1 MERAAGAALR
11 TREIAATD
19 NPRWSDSTLRLTG
32 LGSRFG
38 EAGAAARIRG
48 ILAVCH
54 KKNII
59 TEIDQASLDTPFA
72 KETVLPTG
80 QKIAYGHLQRHGF
93 QAIRGAF
100 FGGGL

>member
-1 MERAAGAALR
+1 MKPFKLLIGLLVIGASVAAGDALS

-38 EAGAAARIRG
+38 EAGAAAGIRASRG

-54 KKNII
+54 KKRTHKNNPML
-59 TEIDQASLDTPFA
+59 LDTPFA
-72 KETVLPTG
+72 KGAVFPTR
-80 QKIAYGHLQRHGF
+80 QTIA
-93 QAIRGAF
+93 
-100 FGGGL
+100 

>member
-59 TEIDQASLDTPFA
+59 TEINPASLDTPFA
-72 KETVLPTG
+72 KEPVFPPAQT
-80 QKIAYGHLQRHGF
+80 IAYGDLASHGF
-93 QAIRGAF
+93 QKSAAF
-100 FGGGL
+100 F